1 MRININAATAE
12 ELREIPGVGEKVAG
26 LIIRFRYIYGV
37 VKKEA
42 LSLALRGNL
51 SEQILDMIDFSD
63 PKSEDL
69 FNFDIESLPSVPK
82 TDVWEHL
89 RTFTEQTSLRSPEQR
104 EMWQPPGSPL
114 NTLVDVSASRQQ
126 QPSYSYPDS
135 RAMLTGSMGLDGR
148 PPIMQQSG
156 FGMAGPGYGS
166 SNPDERRIKPM
177 PAIHINYRDKSLQE
191 PEKTHPGT
199 AFFVPFSPKLPKNDI
214 SSETKES
221 MSNKQKNQ
229 SSSTSKYSKT
239 ENKEKKSGVPE
250 KTQKDEK
257 AQSSTSKQRS
267 SRSRS
272 PKQHSDGRTI
282 KQERKNPGAIPNQG
296 QGHEVVQTDLVI
308 SRKN

>member
-1 MRININAATAE
+1 MRININTATAE

-26 LIIRFRYIYGV
+26 LIIRFRDIYRV

-63 PKSEDL
+63 PKSEDP

-82 TDVWEHL
+82 TAVWEPL

-177 PAIHINYRDKSLQE
+177 PAIHINYRDKPLQE
-191 PEKTHPGT
+191 PEKHIQVLHVLYH
-199 AFFVPFSPKLPKNDI
+199 FLRNYPK
-214 SSETKES
+214 
-221 MSNKQKNQ
+221 MMFHQKQKKACLTNKKISPVRQVNIQRLKIKRKRVACQKKHKKTKKHNRRLQ
-229 SSSTSKYSKT
+229 SK
-239 ENKEKKSGVPE
+239 G
-250 KTQKDEK
+250 
-257 AQSSTSKQRS
+257 
-267 SRSRS
+267 
-272 PKQHSDGRTI
+272 HH
-282 KQERKNPGAIPNQG
+282 G
-296 QGHEVVQTDLVI
+296 QGHRSSILMGVL
-308 SRKN
+308 